1 MFYLC
6 VKRIFTNRIRLNKI
20 SEVGDCRHTNIVSMI
35 VVELLRFLTTRAKR
49 EINCTGISTRRRK
62 ID

>member
-20 SEVGDCRHTNIVSMI
+20 SEVGDCRHIVSMI